1 MNTCE
6 IGDESRAW
14 LKFSD
19 NDLREFLAD
28 VFGVDATG
36 WGREQMVAET
46 RAQFRRNAALAE
58 QKERETAEYFA
69 REEAKG

>member
-1 MNTCE
+1 MSTYE

-14 LKFSD
+14 LKFPDSD
-19 NDLREFLAD
+19 LCEFLAD

-36 WGREQMVAET
+36 WTRDRMVAET

-58 QKERETAEYFA
+58 QKEREMDECLAQ
-69 REEAKG
+69 EEAKG

>member
-1 MNTCE
+1 MSTYE
-6 IGDESRAW
+6 IGDENRAW

-19 NDLREFLAD
+19 SDLCEFLAD
-28 VFGVDATG
+28 VFGVNATG
-36 WGREQMVAET
+36 WPRDRMVAET

-58 QKERETAEYFA
+58 QKEREMDESFA

>member
-1 MNTCE
+1 MSTYE
-6 IGDESRAW
+6 IGDETRAW

-36 WGREQMVAET
+36 WTRDRMVAEA
-46 RAQFRRNAALAE
+46 RAQFRRNAALVE
-58 QKERETAEYFA
+58 QKEREMGECLA